1 MNMDQSIEPL
11 IADEMLDEQMAAD
24 EAEDAED
31 PRVVPYSPDPRV
43 LWGAEGARAMMV
55 VLTRRFGS
63 DFAKDVHNEIASRT
77 LGYQAGCPDD
87 RRDGNE
93 MEGLLRDKFWDDLFV
108 VEAKG

>member
-1 MNMDQSIEPL
+1 MDQSIEPL